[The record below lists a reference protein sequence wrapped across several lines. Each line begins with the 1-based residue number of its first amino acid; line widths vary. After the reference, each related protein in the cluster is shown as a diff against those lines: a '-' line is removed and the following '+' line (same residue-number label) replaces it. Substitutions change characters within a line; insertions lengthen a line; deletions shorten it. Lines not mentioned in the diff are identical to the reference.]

1 MSNLEQTY
9 QRFLEEVN
17 RPEKRKKELTAQWQK
32 LKGQESQAREAF
44 SQAEAKGLESRK
56 LFDDYQKVIKERE
69 LTEAK
74 LAVEVEVDA
83 KDIAEELKKA
93 AYEEYQRLQCYLQDK
108 TEELEKLQLPILDA
122 LADIVEIRNDIQR
135 TKELLYSEAR
145 RYTSIPP
152 EFRVTYQKPFSD
164 YLINEDLVETYR
176 LSRKGSN

>member
-69 LTEAK
+69 
-74 LAVEVEVDA
+74 
-83 KDIAEELKKA
+83 
-93 AYEEYQRLQCYLQDK
+93 
-108 TEELEKLQLPILDA
+108 
-122 LADIVEIRNDIQR
+122 
-135 TKELLYSEAR
+135 
-145 RYTSIPP
+145 
-152 EFRVTYQKPFSD
+152 
-164 YLINEDLVETYR
+164 
-176 LSRKGSN
+176 